1 MVVVL
6 TPAGPL
12 QLVFQDVAT
21 PLTNTHYLGAQ
32 RGAMYSAEHNLE
44 RFHAEAVA
52 RNRCNTPVKNLYLSG
67 ETPPPAP
74 SQSWKS
80 QTLTCNWRVHRR
92 HKHWNQSVSIIYWS
106 FSEQQYL
113 HFNTRG
119 TSDTFQAEI
128 KQQTEMKSAKKKQLS
143 RTSVCQWKQQQEKQR
158 SCRDFRVE

>member
-1 MVVVL
+1 M
-6 TPAGPL
+6 
-12 QLVFQDVAT
+12 
-21 PLTNTHYLGAQ
+21 HYLGAQ

-80 QTLTCNWRVHRR
+80 QPLTCNWRVHWR
-92 HKHWNQSVSIIYWS
+92 HKHCNQSVSIIYGS

-119 TSDTFQAEI
+119 TSDIFQAEI
-128 KQQTEMKSAKKKQLS
+128 KQQTERKSARKKQLS
-143 RTSVCQWKQQQEKQR
+143 RTSVCQSGSSSRRSRGVAGTLEWNETLNEIKSQVEKLNGIH
-158 SCRDFRVE
+158 CIFI